1 MNVDV
6 CRYERGGILKR
17 CSECRCVQIWKGRYL
32 KKCSECWCVCRY
44 ERGGILKRCNECWCV
59 CRWDSWALLALPPL
73 STSPF
78 RAMLCMAQGGTR
90 TTSTKSRWV
99 PLSSGSDSAKALT
112 SGFKSRLVPYT
123 CSARTIRP
131 AKGLDWA
138 HQQGPLYRFTKNQR
152 SCDCSCFPA
161 KVSGLVCVFNGHAR
175 AWVWSDSNCIL
186 FSFGGTN
193 NCSFLPAR
201 HILLL
206 IHWSS
211 IQENTI
217 VKIFC
222 CTLPAGLPKL
232 RHSNT

>member
-1 MNVDV
+1 M
-6 CRYERGGILKR
+6 
-17 CSECRCVQIWKGRYL
+17 
-32 KKCSECWCVCRY
+32 
-44 ERGGILKRCNECWCV
+44 

-99 PLSSGSDSAKALT
+99 PQSWGSDSAEALT
-112 SGFKSRLVPYT
+112 SGFKSRLVPCA
-123 CSARTIRP
+123 CSARTIRT
-131 AKGLDWA
+131 AKGLNWA

-152 SCDCSCFPA
+152 FCDCSCFPA
-161 KVSGLVCVFNGHAR
+161 KVSGLVCVFNGHAELEF
-175 AWVWSDSNCIL
+175 DQIL
-186 FSFGGTN
+186 IASCSLFRGIN
-193 NCSFLPAR
+193 NCSSFFFPAQ

-206 IHWSS
+206 IHGSS
-211 IQENTI
+211 IQENTV

-232 RHSNT
+232 RHSNTQAHISSVLN